1 MDYISAEQTDR
12 LYWLG
17 RYTERVYTTTRL
29 FFDTFDALIDNPDFS
44 YKSFCTA
51 LEIPDIYTDK
61 DDFIKRYAF
70 DASNPDS
77 LKANLRRAH
86 DNAIVLRDEIYS
98 DSLGYIELAVRN
110 VSMAELSSH
119 PLIEFQALEDNLM
132 AFWGMIDDIIPDE
145 NVRNLI
151 KVGKRV
157 ERIDLYARL
166 KRSREDMIR
175 EVARLTG
182 RVKRCSIDYDENVI
196 TSLNEMVNAE
206 ELNYR
211 EMVRTIEAFRG

>member
-29 FFDTFDALIDNPDFS
+29 FFVAYDALLDDP
-44 YKSFCTA
+44 SFCYKQFCVE
-51 LEIPDIYTDK
+51 LDIPDIYTSQ

-70 DASNPDS
+70 DKDDPNS

-86 DNAIVLRDEIYS
+86 DNAIVLRDEIGS
-98 DSLGYIELAVRN
+98 EALGYVELSIRN
-110 VSMAELSSH
+110 INKAERSSH

-166 KRSREDMIR
+166 KRSQEDMIR
-175 EVARLTG
+175 EVTRLSG
-182 RVKRCSIDYDENVI
+182 RVGKCSIDYDKNV
-196 TSLNEMVNAE
+196 LEGLKELVEAP
-206 ELNYR
+206 ELNYPLI
-211 EMVRTIEAFRG
+211 VRTIEAFRS